1 MVAGVGKPRFGALPA
16 VGPALG
22 RFAAAAFAAAAFAA
36 AAAARVADSARLL
49 LLQVAHSQS

>member
-1 MVAGVGKPRFGALPA
+1 MVAGVGKPRFGALTA

-22 RFAAAAFAAAAFAA
+22 RFAAAFAA
-36 AAAARVADSARLL
+36 AAAARVADSAK